1 MSTTDAVAVVAVLH
15 PLPEHRDEAVAA
27 VLRATPGIQ
36 AEDGCDQYAPHL
48 GDDGTII
55 ILERWS
61 SREALAA
68 HNVGAPVQVLRD
80 GVAGLMAAPA
90 AVSIAVAL

>member
-15 PLPEHRDEAVAA
+15 PLPDRIDEAVAA
-27 VLRATPGIQ
+27 ILAAVPGIL

-68 HNVGAPVQVLRD
+68 HNVGAPVEVLRA
-80 GVAGLMAAPA
+80 GVKGLMASPPD
-90 AVSIAVAL
+90 VTIAVAL

>member
-1 MSTTDAVAVVAVLH
+1 MSAVSVVAVLH
-15 PLPEHRDEAVAA
+15 PVPEKVDEAVAA
-27 VLRATPGIQ
+27 VLRAVAGIQ
-36 AEDGCDQYAPHL
+36 AEEGCEQYAPHL

-80 GVAGLMAAPA
+80 GVKGLMASPPD
-90 AVSIAVAL
+90 VTIAVAL